1 MADDQDIAP
10 PPAAPQVAQDTPTPP
25 QPEPTPPEDDGGGQQ
40 PPTPQPTPT
49 LKLYQQLNKS
59 NLYTKS
65 FDEFQK
71 QFSTPASIDKLYQNL
86 NSSGLYTKDKGA
98 FYGQFF
104 PNQSGGQ
111 GVNVDKAVQKTTQN
125 LSQPLQFN
133 GTFKPDVEGE
143 QNGLYLND
151 PDYQAQKKDFTS
163 RIATDENG
171 YKLYPEMRDDGK
183 MYNYYTGKPLQNFD
197 PNSMR
202 GKILEVP
209 SKYLKAT
216 GGEQFITPKY
226 DWDSNSYNF
235 PSVQTPDVP
244 HQQTLPQATVY
255 GTRPQTTVDPDKS
268 AIRKQYPE
276 ITDLHDSKFVDDI
289 LNKNKD
295 KNFVQRYLNPS
306 KYPVINNPDGS
317 FSTHRMASSDNLAYP
332 TIVQQPD
339 GSLKQLGDKEAYQYA
354 IKNKEYIQFK
364 NDKDADWF
372 ANNGYKL
379 GTQNGT
385 STVHTTDGNQP
396 APIQKILQESDKQG
410 GQFRDVLKEHPEL
423 SGDVVK
429 TLNKFGP
436 EYAQSLDAG
445 SQGMSN
451 VLQKT
456 VEDKYNLN
464 QPLPKNVDPD
474 ILNGHLN
481 VVNNF
486 EKNRNEF
493 EGQQQELQ
501 HQADLLTDRA
511 KRTGTPVSQ
520 EDADRLA
527 QKAAQNLQRWNA
539 YTKTV
544 NFSQNYLNQPEVKNY
559 LTEFQKRQQG
569 IGLMDE
575 IRQRSFPDDTNAQ
588 IKQDEYDRKA
598 VEGNTGVLD
607 YLKTAAGSAGKGIA
621 NIGEG
626 AMRLWSYGQP
636 TIDPSVMSTVEKLN
650 NNAQQFLSSNLPAIS
665 PDAIKQIKEGKTG
678 LSTWGNDI
686 ASTIGGFAP
695 YIVPGLAE
703 EAGIAKA
710 GTFATALAE
719 SLPTVRKE
727 AESAGLTGSAY
738 NTYLAAK
745 PLVNAAFMTLLPNIK
760 FAKGFEKDVAE
771 SVVNGEF
778 NNPKKFLLNLASK
791 AVKDPNDVAH
801 LQAMLTGT
809 NLGNAVVNQVTNGLQ
824 AKEDLQRGISRQ
836 NGLSTDVSGAFD
848 PRQTAVMALAAK
860 ALEAVPTL
868 KNALGDYQAGKDVA
882 ETYDHIQNNL
892 VELAAQNS
900 KAVSAQV
907 DAMLK
912 KDPGNIYAQHLKN
925 TLEDF
930 TDAQLRMPQGL
941 EPEQKAALF
950 DVQKQISQVQR
961 QMAYAD
967 PVYKPHLQKNIDE
980 LTKQIP
986 ELLKDPKKAN
996 DYLQD
1001 SHNDLIETINS
1012 PKTEANGKTTENA
1025 QAQGGQEIEK
1035 PEGAADAGQV
1045 GTAPSIESNPA
1056 YRTLDYGNNKGKDET
1071 PEAKDQIEKE
1081 ILNNEPVGKT
1091 GEKLSDLVGRV
1102 IPEFQK
1108 SLNEDPH
1115 NTAIVTHSSVIKAL
1129 HVWEEMGRPSV
1140 EDLTKNDRVK
1150 PYDGPMDM
1158 KGYPPDTIMH
1168 FNQGYDKNRV
1178 SLVVDPEIKA
1188 AYSKQLADR
1197 KRITQ
1202 GSGAGMKHPLR
1213 DIAKEFRVGDG
1224 KDVIVDLRGIDINK
1238 PIAEIKKQLES
1249 GSKLKEFA
1257 QRYVDIKPEA
1267 EGKVHTF
1274 TGDNG
1279 NDIKVVRHG
1288 ETEDNKMS
1296 EFRED
1301 NTQLTDKGEA
1311 QAGKAGDNLIKET
1324 GGNIPKLISSDMP
1337 RTLHTSEII
1346 KQKLQDHVPLRVR
1359 SATEKISRP
1368 EGSGE
1373 NIPGSGER
1381 IRSGQQG
1388 NGPAREGGEPSTE
1401 KENPS
1406 KEGSGESNEPD
1417 KIGTKR
1423 SINDVVRQ
1431 RMGLSPVPIPKLGS
1445 DAEEMSKAKARVDS
1459 EKSSP
1464 LDLVH
1469 KIISAE
1475 DVNDIGLSVN
1485 DRYDMQYHMLQ
1496 LKQKSLELNRAMS
1509 ETTDKLAEDPAD
1521 KKAQEDFISLTQQR
1535 AQHLDDEIRATM
1547 ANRIGSAVWGKSG
1560 RAMDVEMDE
1569 HGNVLARIERIKTW
1583 YGGDVPPDVQKKID
1597 DIQKQLDESNAQLQ
1611 KLQEDY
1617 NKKVVENEALKA
1629 AKGAAKKPRKTSD
1642 EFNSERK
1649 DIVKDIKQALK
1660 DVRGNL
1666 GASVVPGVQELA
1678 AIAPHLVKLFK
1689 SYAEEGFQKVD
1700 EVLDKMLGDVQ
1711 EAVPGITKNDIHDVL
1726 AGKYKETKKPIEKNQ
1741 DYVKAQQSKANAMM
1755 MLRKVEQQA
1764 MDSKKNLYMK
1774 ALDFAK
1780 QWERR
1785 AIFAFNNAVFVKLSS
1800 AALIGSTLHKPLE
1813 FGVGKVAS
1821 KVFPK
1826 LADKAIIEGNEN
1838 LASLAKYYSEEFNP
1852 VKFAQQTWQI
1862 YKRGESGL
1870 TQELSQKGHTG
1881 YSYDKWY
1888 DYAKPVLDAYTN
1900 THQVIKDPIKRA
1912 VMESSMMNILQW
1924 YRGHGMDPSHPLI
1937 MEDARQYAYKRAE
1950 YEIFQ
1955 NKQGISSKINQFIG
1969 QLEKSGIIEAGQPG
1983 LHDKIT
1989 GNLKYTAATLYHML
2003 VPIATVPINIT
2014 ARASVGALLPY
2025 NIIKAYHLENN
2036 IKDLQPEQADIV
2048 MRNLKKGSIGAAY
2061 WALGIYLVGNA
2072 GGLWNRYDPDK
2083 KKSGKRDID
2092 LKPDRPHSDVLKLG
2106 DLDIPKGVQHTPQ
2119 LQALQYGATFANVH
2133 NHYAQ
2138 DLKEPEY
2145 KAWGAGIMSM
2155 LAGMT
2160 ENVPPAEETKKL
2172 IEGIEDP
2179 AQLQKVGQDLKRGFG
2194 YNKLQDAGIL
2204 PPDAPTPPKGHH
2216 QTQHHGG

>member
-1 MADDQDIAP
+1 MAGTTDILEPDVDQQEPQPAP
-10 PPAAPQVAQDTPTPP
+10 PPS
-25 QPEPTPPEDDGGGQQ
+25 GGPGQQ
-40 PPTPQPTPT
+40 PPV
-49 LKLYQQLNKS
+49 K
-59 NLYTKS
+59 
-65 FDEFQK
+65 
-71 QFSTPASIDKLYQNL
+71 TPAPNYGLKDEDKQKIAQII
-86 NSSGLYTKDKGA
+86 TKMQQAGEPDTNIKSVVKRFIEINTAPPPSPVDKGIR
-98 FYGQFF
+98 Q
-104 PNQSGGQ
+104 
-111 GVNVDKAVQKTTQN
+111 TTQN
-125 LSQPLQFN
+125 LNQPLQFN
-133 GTFKPDVEGE
+133 GTFQPDLEGE
-143 QNGLYLND
+143 KQGLYLND
-151 PDYQAQKKDFTS
+151 PDYQAQKKEFVS
-163 RIATDENG
+163 RIATDDKG
-171 YKLYPEMRDDGK
+171 VLLYPQQDDKGNWS
-183 MYNYYTGKPLQNFD
+183 NYYTKQPIPNFD
-197 PNSMR
+197 PHSMQ
-202 GKILEVP
+202 GKILQVP
-209 SKYLKAT
+209 NTSAAMAAT
-216 GGEQFITPKY
+216 GGKRFITPTY
-226 DWDSNSYNF
+226 NWDTNSYDF
-235 PSVQTPDVP
+235 PGVQTPGVP
-244 HQQTLPQATVY
+244 TEQTLPQATVY
-255 GTRPQTTVDPDKS
+255 GT
-268 AIRKQYPE
+268 
-276 ITDLHDSKFVDDI
+276 
-289 LNKNKD
+289 KNP
-295 KNFVQRYLNPS
+295 PS
-306 KYPVINNPDGS
+306 
-317 FSTHRMASSDNLAYP
+317 T
-332 TIVQQPD
+332 
-339 GSLKQLGDKEAYQYA
+339 
-354 IKNKEYIQFK
+354 
-364 NDKDADWF
+364 
-372 ANNGYKL
+372 AN
-379 GTQNGT
+379 
-385 STVHTTDGNQP
+385 DGNQP

-575 IRQRSFPDDTNAQ
+575 IRQRSFPGDTNAQ
-588 IKQDEYDRKA
+588 VKQDEYDRKA

-626 AMRLWSYGQP
+626 AMRLWSYTQP
-636 TIDPSVMSTVEKLN
+636 TIDPSVMSTVERLN

-665 PDAIKQIKEGKTG
+665 QEAQKQISEKGGG
-678 LSTWGNDI
+678 LSLLANDI
-686 ASTIGGFAP
+686 SSTIGGFAP

-941 EPEQKAALF
+941 KPEQKAALF

-1045 GTAPSIESNPA
+1045 VTAPSIEATDA
-1056 YRTLDYGNNKGKDET
+1056 YKTLNYGRHKGQEESQTAKDEI
-1071 PEAKDQIEKE
+1071 KDD
-1081 ILNNEPVGKT
+1081 ILNDRPVGGD
-1091 GEKLSDLVGRV
+1091 GEKLSQVIDRV
-1102 IPEFQK
+1102 IPAFQK

-1115 NTAIVTHSSVIKAL
+1115 NTTIVTHSSVIKAL
-1129 HVWEEMGRPSV
+1129 HVWEEMGRP
-1140 EDLTKNDRVK
+1140 D
-1150 PYDGPMDM
+1150 
-1158 KGYPPDTIMH
+1158 
-1168 FNQGYDKNRV
+1168 V
-1178 SLVVDPEIKA
+1178 SEIK
-1188 AYSKQLADR
+1188 
-1197 KRITQ
+1197 
-1202 GSGAGMKHPLR
+1202 
-1213 DIAKEFRVGDG
+1213 GD
-1224 KDVIVDLRGIDINK
+1224 
-1238 PIAEIKKQLES
+1238 
-1249 GSKLKEFA
+1249 KLKEFA
-1257 QRYVDIKPEA
+1257 QRYVDMKPEA

-1301 NTQLTDKGEA
+1301 NTQLTDKGQA
-1311 QAGKAGDNLIKET
+1311 QAAKAGDNLIKET

-1346 KQKLQDHVPLRVR
+1346 KQKLQDNVPLRVER
-1359 SATEKISRP
+1359 PAQEISRP

-1388 NGPAREGGEPSTE
+1388 NEPAGEGGEPGTE
-1401 KENPS
+1401 KEN
-1406 KEGSGESNEPD
+1406 SGQKGPGEPD
-1417 KIGTKR
+1417 KTDELPFIEEASDNELTSTRNAVAKQKIEEAGLKEPMKEAAREFSSVWKDAQSKLAKGFDIEKLIKSLDNKPRAVTDLENAMILFHQNVKESQLDAANKDIADAIDKKKPEELADAVERRAKLLDDLQTIYNVDKAIGRETARGLNARKMMADRRFSLVNMQMEKR
-1423 SINDVVRQ
+1423 AAKGGDP
-1431 RMGLSPVPIPKLGS
+1431 LS
-1445 DAEEMSKAKARVDS
+1445 DAEMKE
-1459 EKSSP
+1459 
-1464 LDLVH
+1464 
-1469 KIISAE
+1469 
-1475 DVNDIGLSVN
+1475 
-1485 DRYDMQYHMLQ
+1485 LQ
-1496 LKQKSLELNRAMS
+1496 KQ
-1509 ETTDKLAEDPAD
+1509 
-1521 KKAQEDFISLTQQR
+1521 
-1535 AQHLDDEIRATM
+1535 H
-1547 ANRIGSAVWGKSG
+1547 
-1560 RAMDVEMDE
+1560 
-1569 HGNVLARIERIKTW
+1569 
-1583 YGGDVPPDVQKKID
+1583 D
-1597 DIQKQLDESNAQLQ
+1597 DI
-1611 KLQEDY
+1611 
-1617 NKKVVENEALKA
+1617 KA
-1629 AKGAAKKPRKTSD
+1629 AKEEVDARVAELEKENAELRAKQAISGNKGGRTRKTK
-1642 EFNSERK
+1642 EQFKEERK
-1649 DIVKDIKQALK
+1649 DIVQKMRADLLRAAKGGEGLT
-1660 DVRGNL
+1660 
-1666 GASVVPGVQELA
+1666 SSVPGAAQLKAVAPHIRDLVKSFIEEGVDKLEDITKNIMDILKPDIPDLEERHVHDLIAGAYNEPQPAKEPSTYQKVKEEAGAQKYRATDPKLMKVQADYERAKDKFAQGLKVDQRKARTGFEKTQDAFLKYERAAKLSNPITLGKLVMAALTRLATTPAESAVGAAYSKLLPGIAKKAPGEAGANVAALAKGYKAAFMRGLDDAATVSKGGKTDIEAIYGKKGQLPPEALDFFGQLHSAIKAPVKRFAFERSFQKRLANNIKNGATIDGMTEARIAMEAYKDAERSIFMQDNPISKGWTNAMAAMERSGPQGELA
-1678 AIAPHLVKLFK
+1678 ATIGRWLLP
-1689 SYAEEGFQKVD
+1689 
-1700 EVLDKMLGDVQ
+1700 
-1711 EAVPGITKNDIHDVL
+1711 
-1726 AGKYKETKKPIEKNQ
+1726 
-1741 DYVKAQQSKANAMM
+1741 
-1755 MLRKVEQQA
+1755 
-1764 MDSKKNLYMK
+1764 
-1774 ALDFAK
+1774 
-1780 QWERR
+1780 
-1785 AIFAFNNAVFVKLSS
+1785 FVKVPTNILGETIS
-1800 AALIGSTLHKPLE
+1800 H
-1813 FGVGKVAS
+1813 VAG
-1821 KVFPK
+1821 PEI
-1826 LADKAIIEGNEN
+1826 A
-1838 LASLAKYYSEEFNP
+1838 
-1852 VKFAQQTWQI
+1852 
-1862 YKRGESGL
+1862 L
-1870 TQELSQKGHTG
+1870 TQIISKSLGKGLKDLSQ
-1881 YSYDKWY
+1881 DE
-1888 DYAKPVLDAYTN
+1888 A
-1900 THQVIKDPIKRA
+1900 
-1912 VMESSMMNILQW
+1912 ESI
-1924 YRGHGMDPSHPLI
+1924 
-1937 MEDARQYAYKRAE
+1937 
-1950 YEIFQ
+1950 
-1955 NKQGISSKINQFIG
+1955 
-1969 QLEKSGIIEAGQPG
+1969 
-1983 LHDKIT
+1983 
-1989 GNLKYTAATLYHML
+1989 
-2003 VPIATVPINIT
+2003 
-2014 ARASVGALLPY
+2014 
-2025 NIIKAYHLENN
+2025 
-2036 IKDLQPEQADIV
+2036 
-2048 MRNLKKGSIGAAY
+2048 MRNLKKGTIGHVALMAGY
-2061 WALGIYLVGNA
+2061 LNPSVFGGYYQKGEKRDEKDVKVGDMKVLGVNIPAWALEAPIFQA
-2072 GGLWNRYDPDK
+2072 M
-2083 KKSGKRDID
+2083 
-2092 LKPDRPHSDVLKLG
+2092 
-2106 DLDIPKGVQHTPQ
+2106 Q
-2119 LQALQYGATFANVH
+2119 LGATVRRIKDTMVKGQAKGLGEGIWGGALGLMSH
-2133 NHYAQ
+2133 
-2138 DLKEPEY
+2138 EPLIDEP
-2145 KAWGAGIMSM
+2145 SR
-2155 LAGMT
+2155 LAGMMASPT
-2160 ENVPPAEETKKL
+2160 ERQYFLGELAKSTLVPAALEYAAKVT
-2172 IEGIEDP
+2172 DP
-2179 AQLQKVGQDLKRGFG
+2179 ADTRSTGEKLLEPENKRAPETIGEHVESAIPGLRENTPIKKVK
-2194 YNKLQDAGIL
+2194 
-2204 PPDAPTPPKGHH
+2204 PTGHH
-2216 QTQHHGG
+2216 QRQHR